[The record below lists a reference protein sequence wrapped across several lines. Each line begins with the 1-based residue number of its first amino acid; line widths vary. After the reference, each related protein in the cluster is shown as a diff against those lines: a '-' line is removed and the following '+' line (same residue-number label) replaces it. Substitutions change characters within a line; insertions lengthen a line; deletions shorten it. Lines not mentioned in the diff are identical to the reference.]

1 MKPCKVFVFAG
12 ALLLA
17 PFVGGSAKAETPP
30 GVVKIN
36 AYVGCINRLSE
47 RAYDL
52 RKRYF
57 SWVRKNGPTG
67 HERIIYGLYTIY
79 DTADCAKNVAKAN
92 AMAPHD
98 AELEAAATA
107 YVVAVT
113 ALEPLL
119 KEADDYYTQENY
131 KDDRMR
137 KGKALHPR
145 LVAAWDAFAAADR
158 RLRGEVEA
166 INDKSALAKLAEIEK
181 GEGRKARYYV
191 QAVMVHAK
199 RVLRAENASKPE
211 LAAINKALGDYE
223 EAVKGAQQF
232 TGNGASPRIGSFF
245 MNNAKSYLVTA
256 KQLMRRIR
264 DHTRYSSGERMMLSS
279 PGAGWMIEGSP
290 PRLLRDYNQLVD
302 SYNRGANI

>member
-1 MKPCKVFVFAG
+1 MKPSKVLVLVG
-12 ALLLA
+12 TLLLA
-17 PFVGGSAKAETPP
+17 ALFGGSAKAETPP
-30 GVVKIN
+30 EIAKVN

-47 RAYDL
+47 RAYES

-57 SWVRKNGPTG
+57 SWVRIKGPTG

-79 DTADCAKNVAKAN
+79 DTADCKKNVEKAN

-107 YVVAVT
+107 YVAAVT
-113 ALEPLL
+113 AIEPLL

-166 INDKSALAKLAEIEK
+166 INDKRALAKLAEIDK
-181 GEGRKARYYV
+181 SEGRKARYYV
-191 QAVMVHAK
+191 HAVMAHAK
-199 RVLRAENASKPE
+199 RVLRTENIGKPD
-211 LAAINKALGDYE
+211 LATITQALKDYE
-223 EAVKGAQQF
+223 EAVKGTQQF

-245 MNNAKSYLVTA
+245 INNAKSYLVTA

-264 DHTRYSSGERMMLSS
+264 DHTRYSSGERMMLST